1 MSPSNI
7 IATVPKKFENARQT
21 GDLLLFQSTITR
33 HQDLGVE
40 FEVRLCPALQKKPH
54 LISDHDG
61 DSAQEKDHFDPFNP
75 PYNPNLHVGDL
86 QDEDGAEYVVLLNKY
101 AVVSDHFL
109 LVTKEFKSQSSPLM
123 PSDLVQ
129 TYLVLSA
136 ARKTGKK
143 YLAFYNCGD
152 SSGASQPHKHIQFI
166 PVEDD
171 GPPIEKLARSA
182 NLETPDK
189 PFSLSKLQY
198 ANHIFRL
205 PAHLPS
211 SSTDQ
216 LEKTLSSVFLA
227 LLDLVVS
234 TIRHDPNYPPGKPSY
249 NVLITLEHIHLIP
262 RRREDYAIPGTV
274 SPINVNALGFAGMLL
289 VKSEEELEFLKK
301 ESIGKILCG
310 VGLQSVHDI
319 QVAETA
325 TEAE

>member
-40 FEVRLCPALQKKPH
+40 FAQQFEVRLCPALQKKPH

-86 QDEDGAEYVVLLNKY
+86 QDEDGAEYVVLAY
-101 AVVSDHFL
+101 
-109 LVTKEFKSQSSPLM
+109 
-123 PSDLVQ
+123 
-129 TYLVLSA
+129 
-136 ARKTGKK
+136 
-143 YLAFYNCGD
+143 
-152 SSGASQPHKHIQFI
+152 
-166 PVEDD
+166 
-171 GPPIEKLARSA
+171 
-182 NLETPDK
+182 K

-289 VKSEEELEFLKK
+289 VKSEEELDFLKK

-319 QVAETA
+319 QVAETV